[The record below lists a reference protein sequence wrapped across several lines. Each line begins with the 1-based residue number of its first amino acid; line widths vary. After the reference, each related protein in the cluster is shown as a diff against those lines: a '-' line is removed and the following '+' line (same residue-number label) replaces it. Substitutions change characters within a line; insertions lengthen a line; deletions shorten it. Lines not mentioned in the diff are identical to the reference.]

1 MFDIGF
7 WELGLIGVVA
17 LLVIGPERLPG
28 VARTAGMWIGR
39 ARRFVSSVQADI
51 NQEIG
56 KTEELKRLMEE
67 QAQIKSAHEIIEQTA
82 NEVREGLAVPTV
94 NPAERL
100 KAVPDEPASETM
112 ASETPNAV
120 PAQPSRSVAASLA
133 SGAQPASTTQQSPK
147 ADDVKHD
154 QSA

>member
-39 ARRFVSSVQADI
+39 ARRFVSTTQAEI
-51 NQEIG
+51 NKELS
-56 KTEELKRLMEE
+56 KADELKRLMEE
-67 QAQIKSAHEIIEQTA
+67 QARIKSAHEIIEQTA
-82 NEVREGLAVPTV
+82 NEVRESLSVPSLKPDYLLKTADSEERNEDDSSQTKPAPAPTV
-94 NPAERL
+94 AAAPPSA
-100 KAVPDEPASETM
+100 KATPPSNEP
-112 ASETPNAV
+112 
-120 PAQPSRSVAASLA
+120 L
-133 SGAQPASTTQQSPK
+133 K
-147 ADDVKHD
+147 ADDAKHD

>member
-82 NEVREGLAVPTV
+82 NEVREGLAVPTI

-100 KAVPDEPASETM
+100 KAMDDEQPEVA
-112 ASETPNAV
+112 
-120 PAQPSRSVAASLA
+120 PAQPEAPAVTQATRAVAAAPSATA
-133 SGAQPASTTQQSPK
+133 SQQPPK
-147 ADDVKHD
+147 ADDAKHD